1 MPLVTASR
9 ACVLF
14 PELSFFNT
22 IEAREGDG
30 GNIQLFRTSRAPG
43 SRLAQLSLDAVKKS
57 VESALRRVV
66 RAPFVRVA
74 RRPED
79 IGLVNPSARVP
90 KGLTM
95 PDGTIA
101 LFSDGAESVVD
112 VFQAVFHEF
121 FHRGTKVRFTNN
133 ADYITKLLAI
143 ASSDE
148 VVRAEVAAWK
158 KSETVNPSWL
168 STA

>member
-1 MPLVTASR
+1 
-9 ACVLF
+9 
-14 PELSFFNT
+14 
-22 IEAREGDG
+22 
-30 GNIQLFRTSRAPG
+30 
-43 SRLAQLSLDAVKKS
+43 
-57 VESALRRVV
+57 
-66 RAPFVRVA
+66 
-74 RRPED
+74 
-79 IGLVNPSARVP
+79 
-90 KGLTM
+90 M
-95 PDGTIA
+95 PDGAIA

-158 KSETVNPSWL
+158 
-168 STA
+168 